1 MQEHTTSISPLSLI
15 LIPMTP
21 HPIEDGDV
29 FGGREF
35 PRAQNEKL
43 PIMSYEKWRSKSDL
57 PSNLLKCVA
66 IHESSKRKVWA
77 CLGDHF

>member
-1 MQEHTTSISPLSLI
+1 MQEHTTSVSLLSLI
-15 LIPMTP
+15 LIPITP

-29 FGGREF
+29 FGGRES

-66 IHESSKRKVWA
+66 IRESSRKVWA